1 MNYSPVKGY
10 EGNYEVSDEGL
21 VRSIDR
27 TVLGRDGTN
36 YPFKGRV
43 LRVCL
48 HKDTGYPQVSLW
60 KDGVGTHHY
69 VHRLV
74 ALAHIP
80 NPENLPEVNHTNG
93 NRADPRKDN
102 LEWVDSRGNKIHA
115 IETGLKTYTNRLTK
129 DEFVEC
135 LQAVISGESYSSL
148 SKRVPYQ
155 VPFLSTKLRSI
166 ARELGIEDEL
176 DASLM
181 EQRIIRA
188 RSNGAKHYAA
198 H

>member
-27 TVLGRDGTN
+27 TILGRDGTN

-43 LRVCL
+43 LRACP
-48 HKDTGYPQVSLW
+48 HKDTGYLQVSLW

-80 NPENLPEVNHTNG
+80 NPENLPEVNHKNG
-93 NRADPRKDN
+93 NHADPRKDN
-102 LEWVDSRGNKIHA
+102 LEWVTSRGNKIHA